1 MKGSISFVQG
11 KGSIMHN
18 KREYDKYDRPLPDN
32 IDSSRAVEN
41 IWVVDRDL
49 KEVYD
54 ENFGEAIEKYNSK
67 QTRKDR
73 KITNYM
79 DKIEKSKNGE
89 RVFYEDIIQFGDKDL
104 FEQHPEAR
112 ETAKKCLIDY
122 CKGFKERNP
131 NLAVV
136 GMYIH
141 MDEKSPHLH
150 LDYVPVAHGYTK
162 GLEARNSLD
171 KALKEQGIEIDKG
184 ADEGRYNNVTKA
196 WKDRERKAFKQIC
209 QEHGLEVAEE
219 QPSHRPYLTPQRYRE
234 EAEKERETIET
245 DIAILEQRKDTYQ
258 EGIEVS
264 KAQYEEAVQQADK
277 GLKWAQKAQE
287 EPIKTSIGGTV
298 KIPENDYRTL
308 LTTVNAVKDLKESQN
323 VVKDKM
329 YELSMKEHKLD
340 KREKN
345 IANKERT
352 LEYYEQDLKKAITDN
367 KEFSNKVLEE
377 IKKHNPKLA
386 EFVQKVMQK
395 VVNQLKEQAHNLT
408 QERTKAFEDL
418 DNFEDL
424 ER

>member
-11 KGSIMHN
+11 KGSLMHN
-18 KREYDKYDRPLPDN
+18 KREYEKYDRPMPEN
-32 IDSSRAVEN
+32 IDRNKITEN
-41 IWVVDRDL
+41 LWIVDRDL

-54 ENFGEAIEKYNSK
+54 EAFGEAIEKYNSK

-73 KITNYM
+73 KITSYI

-89 RVFYEDIIQFGDKDL
+89 KVFYEDVVQFGDKEL
-104 FEQHPEAR
+104 FEKNPEAR
-112 ETAKKCLIDY
+112 QTAKKCLIDY
-122 CKGFKERNP
+122 CKSFKERNP

-141 MDEKSPHLH
+141 MDEKSPHVH
-150 LDYVPVAHGYTK
+150 IDYVPVAHGYSR

-171 KALKEQGIEIDKG
+171 KALKEQGIEIESG

-196 WKDRERKAFKQIC
+196 WKNRERKAFKQIC

-219 QPSHRPYLTPQRYRE
+219 QPSHRAYLTPQRYRE
-234 EAEKERETIET
+234 EVEKEREAIET

-287 EPIKTSIGGTV
+287 EPIKTSIGGVV
-298 KIPENDYRTL
+298 KIPENDYKTL
-308 LTTVNAVKDLKESQN
+308 LTTVNAVKDLKADQET
-323 VVKDKM
+323 VKEQR
-329 YELSMKEHKLD
+329 YNLSMKENALN
-340 KREKN
+340 KREKS

-367 KEFSNKVLEE
+367 KQFSNRVLEE
-377 IKKHNPKLA
+377 IGKHNPKLA
-386 EFVQKVMQK
+386 ELVQKVMQK
-395 VVNQLKEQAHNLT
+395 VVNQLKEQAHNLA
-408 QERTKAFEDL
+408 QEHTKAFENLDDL
-418 DNFEDL
+418 EDL

>member
-18 KREYDKYDRPLPDN
+18 KREYSKYDRPLPDH
-32 IDSSRAVEN
+32 IDSDRATEN
-41 IWVVDRDL
+41 IWVVDRDI

-54 ENFGEAIEKYNSK
+54 EAFGEAIEKYNSK

-73 KITNYM
+73 KITNYI

-89 RVFYEDIIQFGDKDL
+89 KVFYEDVIQFGDKEL
-104 FEQHPEAR
+104 FERHPEAR
-112 ETAKKCLIDY
+112 EVAKECLIDY
-122 CKGFKERNP
+122 CTGFKERNP
-131 NLAVV
+131 NLAIV

-150 LDYVPVAHGYTK
+150 MDYVPVAHGYKT

-171 KALKEQGIEIDKG
+171 KALKEQGIEIDHG
-184 ADEGRYNNVTKA
+184 TNEGRYNNVTKA
-196 WKDRERKAFKQIC
+196 WKDRERKVFKQIC

-234 EAEKERETIET
+234 KAEKERKSIET
-245 DIAILEQRKDTYQ
+245 EISVLEQRKEMYQ
-258 EGIEVS
+258 EGIDIS
-264 KAQYEEAVQQADK
+264 KAQYEEAIEQANK
-277 GLKWAQKAQE
+277 GLEWAHKVQN
-287 EPIKTSIGGTV
+287 EPIKTSLGGMV
-298 KIPENDYRTL
+298 KIPENEYKDL

-323 VVKDKM
+323 AVKDKM
-329 YELSMKEHKLD
+329 CELSMKEHKLD
-340 KREKN
+340 AREKN

-352 LEYYEQDLKKAITDN
+352 LGYYEQDLKKAITDN
-367 KEFSNKVLEE
+367 KQFTNKLLEE
-377 IKKHNPKLA
+377 INKHSPKLTEIIQRA
-386 EFVQKVMQK
+386 IQK
-395 VVNQLKEQAHNLT
+395 VVGQLKEQAHILT

-418 DNFEDL
+418 DDLEDL